1 LTVLSISII
10 AGLASA
16 LFGAMSNLLA
26 KVVMGFSN
34 SRNYI
39 AVNFAI
45 IFLLLIPFAPF
56 FFFLQFSPR
65 ALMLVLLAASLDGL
79 ANYFYFKA
87 FEINDSVTAS
97 VFLSLSPLFTLLL
110 LPMIDLGQSQF
121 LPIDGLG
128 VLSIVLGIVLLNREL
143 QSGIAFR
150 TRKSYFQALW
160 VPILASFLFGAN
172 IYLIKYIFDQAI
184 VNAFSYYFLR
194 AFIIAVM
201 MWALLRPKTEWVTR
215 KRLGIAAGR
224 SSLVILQWMFFL
236 YALEWGQPVIVKAVS
251 DTSPLF
257 VLVFGFLFLKESVT
271 WRKVIGALLV
281 IGGLGMLAI

>member
-1 LTVLSISII
+1 VTVLSISII

-16 LFGAMSNLLA
+16 LFGAISNILA
-26 KVVMGFSN
+26 KVVMGFSH

-56 FFFLQFSPR
+56 FFSLQFSLR
-65 ALMLVLLAASLDGL
+65 ALMLVFWAVFLDGL

-110 LPMIDLGQSQF
+110 LPMVDVGQGQF
-121 LPIDGLG
+121 VPIDGLG

-143 QSGIAFR
+143 QSGITLSIR
-150 TRKSYFQALW
+150 TYYFQALW
-160 VPILASFLFGAN
+160 VPMLASFLFGAN
-172 IYLIKYIFDQAI
+172 IYLIKFIFDQDVA
-184 VNAFSYYFLR
+184 NAFSYYFLR

-201 MWALLRPKTEWVTR
+201 MWAILRPNFDWVSR

-224 SSLVILQWMFFL
+224 SGLVILQWMMFL
-236 YALEWGQPVIVKAVS
+236 YALDRGQPVIVKAVS

-257 VLVFGFLFLKESVT
+257 VLVFGFLFLKESFT
-271 WRKVIGALLV
+271 WRKVIGAFFV
-281 IGGLGMLAI
+281 IGGLGLLTI